1 MEIRNT
7 NQTKTLN
14 IPFTLNFAD
23 DKEDLINDWV
33 NTEGAG
39 NINPIVDF
47 EVDLYQYE
55 GDILSYQFN
64 FFCCGDDTGGENS
77 SPFYPYN
84 KQTVFTNDSG
94 YFINSYANT
103 LRDNNNLQP
112 TENQVIG
119 TSVGDTNQW
128 EIDLGGGN
136 IKNVR
141 EVNITPISNSA
152 LSQAQFIFTYFNG
165 NTISNNK
172 QVDRILISAKS
183 TTIGYDPFY
192 YNKLIFT
199 GETNQINFNL
209 AGYNAI
215 NYSSVLSI
223 FPNFSNFYN
232 PPKGVTYESI
242 KKPSLNLDRYNK
254 TLGNNIYLPKNNDLT
269 ELYLQVAF
277 YNPKTGK
284 SIQMVTKS
292 GGTSSDIIN
301 PSNNGT
307 IFYRLQFTQNYTYIK
322 LNLSSSTKTY
332 GVRLYNPA
340 TESFDINPF
349 NLTGGTVIQM
359 YEKVISDVRVPGVPS
374 NNLPPPTVG

>member
-7 NQTKTLN
+7 DQTKTLN

-23 DKEDLINDWV
+23 DKEDLIKGWV
-33 NTEGAG
+33 NTEGSG

-55 GDILSYQFN
+55 GDNLSYQFK

-77 SPFYPYN
+77 SPFYPFN
-84 KQTVFTNDSG
+84 KQTVFTKDSG

-141 EVNITPISNSA
+141 EVNVTTISSQA
-152 LSQAQFIFTYFNG
+152 LSEAQFLFTYFNS
-165 NTISNNK
+165 NTISNRK
-172 QVDRILISAKS
+172 QIDRILVGAKS
-183 TTIGYDPFY
+183 TTTGNDQFY

-199 GETNQINFNL
+199 GETGQTNFNL

-223 FPNFSNFYN
+223 FPNFSNFYSV
-232 PPKGVTYESI
+232 PQGITYDSV
-242 KKPSLNLDRYNK
+242 KKPILNLDRYNK
-254 TLGNNIYLPKNNDLT
+254 TLGNNIYLPKSTDVT

-284 SIQMVTKS
+284 SIQMVTRS
-292 GGTSSDIIN
+292 GGTINDIIN
-301 PSNNGT
+301 PNNDGT
-307 IFYRLQFTQNYTYIK
+307 IFYRSQFTDNYTYIK

-332 GVRLYNPA
+332 NVRLYNP
-340 TESFDINPF
+340 TTGSFDINP
-349 NLTGGTVIQM
+349 VISGSTIIPM

-374 NNLPPPTVG
+374 NNLPRPTTG